1 VEIVSWRVSDLFL
14 GKCHRL
20 LREKKV
26 ELKIG
31 NKGRVTLPT
40 KLLKTL
46 GLREGDVLE
55 LDAKGRAIVLKPRA
69 ISVNETRGIASK
81 TKVDLE
87 EIEEALGNES

>member
-1 VEIVSWRVSDLFL
+1 
-14 GKCHRL
+14 
-20 LREKKV
+20 V

-31 NKGRVTLPT
+31 NKGRITLPT

-69 ISVNETRGIASK
+69 ISVNETRGMAGK
-81 TKVDLE
+81 TEVDLE

>member
-1 VEIVSWRVSDLFL
+1 
-14 GKCHRL
+14 